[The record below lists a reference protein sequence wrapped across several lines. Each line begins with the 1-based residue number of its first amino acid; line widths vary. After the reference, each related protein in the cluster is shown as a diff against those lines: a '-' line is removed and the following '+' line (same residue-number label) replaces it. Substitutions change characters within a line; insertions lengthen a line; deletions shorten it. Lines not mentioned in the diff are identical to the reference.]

1 MSATT
6 DFVIQFLATTLLLV
20 GLWIMGNKK
29 LMGVLMVVIAEIFTT
44 MVGFMYG
51 TWSII
56 VIGACLTIVQ
66 GRNFIK
72 WKKEKTPWI

>member
-1 MSATT
+1 MI
-6 DFVIQFLATTLLLV
+6 DFIVQFLATTLLLS

-29 LMGVLMVVIAEIFTT
+29 LIGVLMVVIAEGFTT
-44 MVGFMYG
+44 AVGIMYG

-56 VIGACLTIVQ
+56 VIGICLTVVQ

-72 WKKEKTPWI
+72 WKKENTPWF

>member
-1 MSATT
+1 MI
-6 DFVIQFLATTLLLV
+6 DFIVQFLATALLLG

-29 LMGVLMVVIAEIFTT
+29 LGGVLLVVIAEIFTVA
-44 MVGFMYG
+44 VGIMHD

-56 VIGACLTIVQ
+56 VIGGALTIIQ

-72 WKKEKTPWI
+72 WKRENTPWW